1 VAAHERP
8 GCLMLGARDSAN
20 ASDPVSPPISVK
32 ERKSVDSQWPHEQKA
47 VRSGADLA
55 SVYLD
60 DSQKYM
66 PIALNRNRIQA
77 LLRQSAIRKS
87 LLAALPCAVVAASLK
102 YVDNN
107 LQFDFLQSIMPE
119 DATYSSF
126 TFLLGFFLCFHTSH
140 AYQRFWYGAQTIYT
154 ISGNFIDMASLLL
167 AFTRF
172 SSQPEERKSKFKETL
187 IVFASLLFAVS
198 LAEVTGRENDISD
211 LGAIDL
217 SELDETLYS
226 RVQAAKHRP
235 QVVCQMV
242 QSLIVNQISSG
253 VLNIPPP
260 ILTRAFQEQSNAMI
274 QFHEVC
280 TCRQVPFPL
289 PFVIVSEVLLIVHWI
304 ATPFFMG
311 YWCQGFP
318 SAAGYT
324 FMVSFTLWTLHGV
337 SMELDNPFS
346 CSTNALNTRF
356 LQEQLNEQL
365 VTLLVESEAEMPPDL
380 ACASVE
386 AGGSNRSGTSGGDL
400 PNHEVGKAR
409 ARLTIPLS
417 GIRA

>member
-1 VAAHERP
+1 MGVGE
-8 GCLMLGARDSAN
+8 M
-20 ASDPVSPPISVK
+20 
-32 ERKSVDSQWPHEQKA
+32 KSVNSQRSHNQKA
-47 VRSGADLA
+47 VRSAATCD
-55 SVYLD
+55 LD
-60 DSQKYM
+60 DSQKLL
-66 PIALNRNRIQA
+66 PVALNRNRIQA
-77 LLRQSAIRKS
+77 LLRQAAIRKS
-87 LLAALPCAVVAASLK
+87 LLAALPCAVVAAALK

-107 LQFDFLQSIMPE
+107 LQFNFLKSIMPE

-140 AYQRFWYGAQTIYT
+140 AYQRFWYGAQMIYT

-172 SSQPEERKSKFKETL
+172 SSQSEERKSKFKETL
-187 IVFASLLFAVS
+187 IRFASLLFAVS
-198 LAEVTGRENDISD
+198 LSEVTGRESDISD
-211 LGAIDL
+211 LGVVDVH
-217 SELDETLYS
+217 EFDEITLN

-235 QVVCQMV
+235 QIVCQMI
-242 QSLIVNQISSG
+242 QTLIVNQISSG

-280 TCRQVPFPL
+280 TCRQVPFPF

-346 CSTNALNTRF
+346 CSTNALNTQF
-356 LQEQLNEQL
+356 LQDQLNEQL
-365 VTLLVESEAEMPPDL
+365 VTLLIESESEPLPDL
-380 ACASVE
+380 Q
-386 AGGSNRSGTSGGDL
+386 
-400 PNHEVGKAR
+400 
-409 ARLTIPLS
+409 
-417 GIRA
+417 